1 MNATEAKCLFF
12 SCAGVLILLAYCI
25 QLLDDA
31 RWKQYR
37 QEHQC
42 TVTDS
47 RESEPGLIFTRPAQ
61 RPGHA
66 TMALSTGKNST
77 LTVTDFCTENNQ

>member
-61 RPGHA
+61 DGLDMQRWLCPLEKTRP
-66 TMALSTGKNST
+66 
-77 LTVTDFCTENNQ
+77 

>member
-42 TVTDS
+42 TVTD
-47 RESEPGLIFTRPAQ
+47 
-61 RPGHA
+61 
-66 TMALSTGKNST
+66 
-77 LTVTDFCTENNQ
+77 FCTENNQ

>member
-47 RESEPGLIFTRPAQ
+47 RESEPGLIFTRPA
-61 RPGHA
+61 REAGHA

>member
-42 TVTDS
+42 TATDS

-61 RPGHA
+61 EA
-66 TMALSTGKNST
+66 
-77 LTVTDFCTENNQ
+77 

>member
-47 RESEPGLIFTRPAQ
+47 RESEPGLIFTRPAKEAWTCNDGSVHWKKLD
-61 RPGHA
+61 PNCDG
-66 TMALSTGKNST
+66 LLYG
-77 LTVTDFCTENNQ
+77 E